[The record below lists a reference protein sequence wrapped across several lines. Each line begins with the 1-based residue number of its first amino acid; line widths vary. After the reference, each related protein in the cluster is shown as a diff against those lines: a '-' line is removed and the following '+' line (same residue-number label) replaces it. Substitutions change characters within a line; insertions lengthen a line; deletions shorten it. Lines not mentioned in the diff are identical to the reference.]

1 MENKISKIDKIGY
14 KNKPN
19 QQPQTGKTHWQKNFS
34 KSGLLLVQI
43 FVVSTCS
50 LIYELLIG
58 TTTTNITSN
67 SVLAFSLAIGLFLAG
82 LGSGAFFSSFV
93 KDRFLISTFVLVES
107 FLALIG
113 GFSVVLLYGALVFS
127 PYFTLVQV
135 ILTLLIGFLS
145 GLEIPILTRILNN
158 SQKFQLSSILAKV
171 LSFDYLGG
179 LAASLLF
186 PLLLL
191 PYFGL
196 VRLSFVT
203 GIVNCLMAILALAI
217 FWKELKTSFL
227 GRWGHS
233 FLIFLILAILIFG
246 TIWSSFIYNFLES
259 QLYRDPI
266 IYSTQTP
273 YQRVVLTKKFRDIR
287 LFLNGGV
294 QFSSLDEYRYH
305 ESLVMPAMVN
315 LLANW
320 QKEPKNSSENASQT
334 LFQSQP
340 ENLPQTITQS
350 QNLDNSPKVKNL
362 EKLSKIIPNSQKNEK
377 IEIQN
382 LELALQNF
390 KNQTKKSLQFIQKK
404 IELKTKNENPKT
416 EILLDRS
423 QKNSKMVENE
433 FEKLVNKSD
442 KATNFFRG
450 LSFLFGNN
458 PVDKNATLEN
468 SQTKSDIISKINP
481 DSQNPLKNQEKLEL
495 NLRNLQDLQKNS
507 INQNEINLKNQENDN
522 KNDNNLQKYAESVG
536 KIENSENKTPK
547 LKIVVFG
554 GGDGLAVRE
563 ILKFD
568 KYIEKIWLV
577 DIDKE
582 ITNLAANTTLLA
594 NLNQNSLKNPKVEVI
609 NADAWGWIQSQ
620 KNDNLD
626 LIISDFPDPD
636 DNAIAKLYSQEFYR
650 FAHQKLTK
658 NGLIVTQSSSPY
670 TTPKA
675 FWGIN
680 QTLKSVFAKVLPYTA
695 YVPSFG
701 LWGFQIASKNLDFE
715 PTKINSVS
723 NFLQNQ
729 SSINLPSKKQKLAQ
743 SFETSDNLGGIDF
756 DNKNKIL
763 KNSLKNSSNQINKRD
778 QTEYISSHNGNNLFA
793 ANSTRN
799 SSFLKTLSYLIV
811 PSEVQNYNEK
821 TLKTLENEKTKN
833 QNSFKNNS
841 KKIDWSS
848 KSVSTA
854 DLSSKVNLQDQKLPN
869 NSQIE
874 NPKNLE
880 ISSEIQKDISQI
892 LDRNQFVDAGTL
904 PKLFILEKDLLTPKL
919 KNGEIVDIPNLKI
932 NTLDNLILT
941 TYYTQSGSEAN

>member
-1 MENKISKIDKIGY
+1 M
-14 KNKPN
+14 
-19 QQPQTGKTHWQKNFS
+19 
-34 KSGLLLVQI
+34 
-43 FVVSTCS
+43 
-50 LIYELLIG
+50 
-58 TTTTNITSN
+58 
-67 SVLAFSLAIGLFLAG
+67 
-82 LGSGAFFSSFV
+82 
-93 KDRFLISTFVLVES
+93 
-107 FLALIG
+107 
-113 GFSVVLLYGALVFS
+113 
-127 PYFTLVQV
+127 
-135 ILTLLIGFLS
+135 
-145 GLEIPILTRILNN
+145 
-158 SQKFQLSSILAKV
+158 
-171 LSFDYLGG
+171 
-179 LAASLLF
+179 
-186 PLLLL
+186 
-191 PYFGL
+191 
-196 VRLSFVT
+196 
-203 GIVNCLMAILALAI
+203 
-217 FWKELKTSFL
+217 
-227 GRWGHS
+227 
-233 FLIFLILAILIFG
+233 
-246 TIWSSFIYNFLES
+246 
-259 QLYRDPI
+259 
-266 IYSTQTP
+266 
-273 YQRVVLTKKFRDIR
+273 TKKFRDIR

-334 LFQSQP
+334 LFQNQP
-340 ENLPQTITQS
+340 ENLSQTITQS

-362 EKLSKIIPNSQKNEK
+362 EKLSKIISNSKKQSEKNES
-377 IEIQN
+377 QN
-382 LELALQNF
+382 LDLALQNNKNNLQKYQINI
-390 KNQTKKSLQFIQKK
+390 KNQTKKLLQFIQKN

-416 EILLDRS
+416 EILLDGS
-423 QKNSKMVENE
+423 INKSKMVENE

-450 LSFLFGNN
+450 LGFLFGNN
-458 PVDKNATLEN
+458 MIEKNATLEN
-468 SQTKSDIISKINP
+468 SQTKSDTISKINP
-481 DSQNPLKNQEKLEL
+481 DSQNSLKNQEKLEL
-495 NLRNLQDLQKNS
+495 NLVSSQSLQKNS
-507 INQNEINLKNQENDN
+507 RSQTEINLENQ

-536 KIENSENKTPK
+536 KVKNSENKIPK

-568 KYIEKIWLV
+568 KYIQKIWLV

-723 NFLQNQ
+723 NLLQNQ

-763 KNSLKNSSNQINKRD
+763 KNSSNQINKRD

-793 ANSTRN
+793 VNSAVN
-799 SSFLKTLSYLIV
+799 YSFLKTLSYLIV
-811 PSEVQNYNEK
+811 PSKVQNFSKNI
-821 TLKTLENEKTKN
+821 LKNLENEKTKN
-833 QNSFKNNS
+833 QNSSKNNS
-841 KKIDWSS
+841 KKIAWILESRLTIS
-848 KSVSTA
+848 
-854 DLSSKVNLQDQKLPN
+854 LSSKVNLQAQNLPN

-874 NPKNLE
+874 NPTNLE
-880 ISSEIQKDISQI
+880 INLEIQKDINQI
-892 LDRNQFVDAGTL
+892 LDRNQFVDAETL